1 MFSEFESKLLEVLK
15 IEEDI
20 TDSHVQGSAC
30 MLHPPSA
37 LLGFVN
43 YTYVSPLNQKLL
55 VLKFVTSVLKL
66 EVTVNLLLKWL
77 PLDQLNPVHLS

>member
-1 MFSEFESKLLEVLK
+1 
-15 IEEDI
+15 
-20 TDSHVQGSAC
+20 

-43 YTYVSPLNQKLL
+43 YTYVFPLNQKTL

-66 EVTVNLLLKWL
+66 EKVTGNLPLKWL

>member
-1 MFSEFESKLLEVLK
+1 
-15 IEEDI
+15 
-20 TDSHVQGSAC
+20 